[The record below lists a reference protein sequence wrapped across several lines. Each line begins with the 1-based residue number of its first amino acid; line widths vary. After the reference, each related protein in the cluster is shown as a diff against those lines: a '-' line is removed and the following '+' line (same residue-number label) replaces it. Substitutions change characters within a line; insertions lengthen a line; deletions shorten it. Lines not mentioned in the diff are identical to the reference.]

1 MRLFLA
7 SFLSPEIAEAYESLI
22 AEMASD
28 VPGTIRSVPSGTL
41 HLTIVFLGDVA
52 EAGLSTCF
60 RVLEHVKEFGS
71 FDFTLSPPRII
82 YSHRSPRLVCVD
94 VASGSQHVAMLQ
106 RSLHERLS
114 ETLQMSIDRPKPP
127 HVTLARFSRHA
138 NRQVG
143 CRAAESLSRRFDST
157 RIRSDRLTEVHL
169 VKSTLT
175 PEGPI
180 YESIGES
187 KCRA

>member
-7 SFLSPEIAEAYESLI
+7 SFLNPEIAAAYESLI

-28 VPGTIRSVPSGTL
+28 VPGAIRSVPSGTL
-41 HLTIVFLGDVA
+41 HLTIVFIGNVA
-52 EAGLSTCF
+52 EANLSTCF
-60 RVLEHVKEFGS
+60 RVLEHVKEFEAL
-71 FDFTLSPPRII
+71 DYTLSPPRIL

-94 VASGSQHVAMLQ
+94 VATGSQRIAMLQ

-114 ETLQMSIDRPKPP
+114 DTLQMSITRPKPP
-127 HVTLARFSRHA
+127 HVTLARFSKHA

-143 CRAAESLSRRFDST
+143 SRAAESLSRRFDAT
-157 RIRSDRLTEVHL
+157 RIRPDRLTGVQL